1 MTAKFFNAKAGE
13 FVPMINESQANLSV
27 KYNFTNPADY
37 FYYRVDLDYEKQNYQ
52 VFNINKYQNI
62 YSNLNNRAGATIP
75 IKWYEYVNPQ

>member
-1 MTAKFFNAKAGE
+1 MMNMPQSSIQGD
-13 FVPMINESQANLSV
+13 
-27 KYNFTNPADY
+27 KYVFDYKNY